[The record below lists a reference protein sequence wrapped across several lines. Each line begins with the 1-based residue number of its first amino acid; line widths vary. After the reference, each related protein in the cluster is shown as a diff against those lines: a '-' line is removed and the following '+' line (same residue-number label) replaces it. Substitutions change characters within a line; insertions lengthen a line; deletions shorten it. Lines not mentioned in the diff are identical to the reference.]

1 MRIPVARRAC
11 GAVFPD
17 LQCAP
22 RPRRVQD
29 DSLGSPGSP
38 EGLRA
43 FSRSRLPPRTLCQ
56 TIAREIPPPFA
67 RVPRKIDKLRQPTVL
82 RAIRSS
88 FIQRLDI
95 RFIRRRR
102 SRTCA
107 IARRSRMDFTVRDA
121 THLRTMVTVLC
132 IQVIRKWIARCV
144 LYLLAW
150 FESEVT

>member
-17 LQCAP
+17 PQCAP

-43 FSRSRLPPRTLCQ
+43 SSRSRLPPRTLCQ
-56 TIAREIPPPFA
+56 TIARAKSRYFRQSPAKQVDKLSVNRCFFA
-67 RVPRKIDKLRQPTVL
+67 RSV
-82 RAIRSS
+82 SS

-95 RFIRRRR
+95 QFIRRRG
-102 SRTCA
+102 SGTCA

-132 IQVIRKWIARCV
+132 N
-144 LYLLAW
+144 
-150 FESEVT
+150 TGNT